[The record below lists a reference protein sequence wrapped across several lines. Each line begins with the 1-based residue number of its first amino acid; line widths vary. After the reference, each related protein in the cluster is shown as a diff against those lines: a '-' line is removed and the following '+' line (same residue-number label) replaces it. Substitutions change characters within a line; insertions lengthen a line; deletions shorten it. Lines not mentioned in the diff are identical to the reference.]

1 MDLSRFDTTQ
11 IPGGSVALRDE
22 ILSSTI
28 VKDGV
33 VFIDSTLID
42 GLLKEQALATLGT
55 GNLDG
60 ALGLANVA
68 QALIDIKDARL
79 TED

>member
-22 ILSSTI
+22 ILSSTV

-42 GLLKEQALATLGT
+42 DLLKEQALATLNS